1 MNKKGFTLVEMLVA
15 ITILAIGLLGLG
27 VLFPMGMRSALLSKQ
42 NTQAM
47 EYAQQK
53 IEYLRMMD
61 FSDPDLSAGY
71 SDTTKLPMDNVD
83 DVFSIYYHVS
93 PDYPVTDMKRITVS
107 VSWRATGGTG
117 GSKERTRSITTYLT
131 R

>member
-1 MNKKGFTLVEMLVA
+1 MNKRGFTLVEMLVA

-27 VLFPMGMRSALLSKQ
+27 VLFPMGMRSAMLAKQ

-61 FSDPDLSAGY
+61 Y
-71 SDTTKLPMDNVD
+71 SDTTLNPYSHVSDSLPMDNTD
-83 DVFSIYYHVS
+83 NVFAVSYYVE
-93 PDYPVTDMKRITVS
+93 PDWPVTDMKKITVF

-117 GSKERTRSITTYLT
+117 GSKMRSQSITTYISK
-131 R
+131 

>member
-1 MNKKGFTLVEMLVA
+1 MNKRGFTLVEMLVA

-27 VLFPMGMRSALLSKQ
+27 VLFPMGMRSAMLAKQ

-61 FSDPDLSAGY
+61 FNNISLDAGSHGPDS
-71 SDTTKLPMDNVD
+71 LPMDNTD
-83 DVFSIYYHVS
+83 NVFAVS
-93 PDYPVTDMKRITVS
+93 YTVTADYPVTDMKKIAVS
-107 VSWRATGGTG
+107 VSWKQSAGTG
-117 GSKERTRSITTYLT
+117 GYKERTRSITTYLT